1 MAQNLGGFPAYKA
14 KVAIT
19 RGCAVI
25 CTTVEGEVDLPAGS
39 NSSKVIGYALNDAAI
54 GEKVSVHLLN
64 GPGEAKAYAGGSI
77 AIGDYVLVNGT
88 AGKVTAL
95 TLGASNQYVV
105 GKATQAAAD
114 GQLFSVLPCNFIAQG
129 A

>member
-1 MAQNLGGFPAYKA
+1 MAQNLGGFPSYVA

-19 RGCAVI
+19 RGCALI
-25 CTTVEGEVDLPAGS
+25 LTAVEGECDLPGGS
-39 NSSKVIGYALNDAAI
+39 NSAVVFGFALDDAAI
-54 GEKVSVHLLN
+54 GERVAVHVLST
-64 GPGEAKAYAGGSI
+64 GGEAKAYAGGTI
-77 AIGDYVLVNGT
+77 AIGDYVITTGVL
-88 AGKVTAL
+88 GKVAKL

>member
-1 MAQNLGGFPAYKA
+1 MAQNLGGFPAYVA
-14 KVAIT
+14 KVALT
-19 RGCAVI
+19 RGCALI
-25 CTTVEGEVDLPAGS
+25 CTAVEGEVDLPAGS
-39 NSSKVIGYALNDAAI
+39 NSTKVIGYALNDAAI
-54 GEKVSVHLLN
+54 GDRVSVHLLN
-64 GPGEAKAYAGGSI
+64 TAGEVKAFAGGTI
-77 AIGDYVLVNGT
+77 AIGDYVLTTGT
-88 AGKVTAL
+88 AGKVATL